1 MSQPVNTSLLALLLK
16 AYNKEVKDFFY
27 FPDFVMVGR
36 QRIEPQELQLLKNG
50 GYLQQTGSDSFGRIY
65 KLSVK
70 AENELFRHLAAAKK
84 QHRKKKVESP
94 QPPLIVFEQE

>member
-65 KLSVK
+65 KLSAK
-70 AENELFRHLAAAKK
+70 AENELRLHLTTPKK
-84 QHRKKKVESP
+84 QQRKKKVP
-94 QPPLIVFEQE
+94 TPVLPLIAFDI